1 MRHKE
6 KVVIAVFFQ
15 YGRQSRIA
23 RNDRAFHQV
32 PFHHSRK
39 RIQGGIQTMVRMDSC
54 RIEIAETDRTGIQAI
69 QERSQSLRLPEML
82 HKLGGHR
89 LHHNQDDIRTA
100 LLHAIRF
107 CSMPVN
113 SQRGNIRISRT
124 VEQSLRLGDGFL
136 FIHQMQVFIF
146 RSHIIHHT
154 RQQVKSRTYS
164 QLIEKSILTEI
175 CRTYFDRVIACTP
188 PDSKDAESD

>member
-1 MRHKE
+1 
-6 KVVIAVFFQ
+6 
-15 YGRQSRIA
+15 
-23 RNDRAFHQV
+23 
-32 PFHHSRK
+32 
-39 RIQGGIQTMVRMDSC
+39 MVRMDSC

-107 CSMPVN
+107 CSMPIN

-175 CRTYFDRVIACTP
+175 CRTHFDRIITCTP
-188 PDSKDAESD
+188 PNSKDAEADQTSTDQNRPSSLPIRKRSGNGKATMMEITCQIDKPNYESGQKEKE